1 MLFMLMIYGSIQGL
15 IPPGSQTLPVPPGTQ
30 IPVTHPPM
38 HQAPP
43 PPGTQP
49 VSTQPPA
56 QERPA
61 TSAQSDVE
69 KLPPPQVEK
78 RYMCL
83 QSLNFSIL

>member
-1 MLFMLMIYGSIQGL
+1 MLFMFMIYGSIQGL

-61 TSAQSDVE
+61 TSAQSDME

-83 QSLNFSIL
+83 QSLNFFIL

>member
-1 MLFMLMIYGSIQGL
+1 MFIIYDSIQGL
-15 IPPGSQTLPVPPGTQ
+15 IPPVSQTVPPGTQ
-30 IPVTHPPM
+30 IPVSHPPM

-61 TSAQSDVE
+61 TSAQSDME
-69 KLPPPQVEK
+69 KLPPPQVE
-78 RYMCL
+78 
-83 QSLNFSIL
+83 